1 MVDFIAG
8 KYHRGERVEGQWVF
22 GGVERDTGKC
32 FLEPVENRSAQT
44 LMTLIEEWILP
55 GSIIISDSWKS
66 YSTIKYYLY
75 KIICKGP
82 SKIWFIY

>member
-8 KYHRGERVEGQWVF
+8 KYHRGKRVEGKWVF

-32 FLEPVENRSAQT
+32 FLEPVENRTAQT

-55 GSIIISDSWKS
+55 GSIIISDCWKS

-75 KIICKGP
+75 
-82 SKIWFIY
+82 F